1 MSQHSA
7 VEQLYSGLLTTDT
20 EGVDALVELAL
31 DLRSSW
37 HHGAD
42 NVWRQLDRALW
53 DSTQNP
59 WLVLRT
65 VSRDKLNRLLGAADF
80 RTTVDEL
87 IQARRAAATAPSWF
101 QRIYSQ
107 SELSNVA
114 YFSMEFMLSESLP
127 IYSGGLGNVA
137 GDQLKAAND
146 LGVPVTGV
154 GLLYQQGY
162 FRQLIGPDGEQRAVY
177 PYNDPGQLPITP
189 LRNASG
195 EWLRL
200 RMDLPGHAIWVR
212 AWQAQVG
219 KLKLY
224 LLDTNDVAN
233 YPPYRGITSELY
245 GGGSKLRLMQEMVL
259 GIGGWQLLTALGIEP
274 EVCHLNE
281 GHAALVVLERA
292 RSFMAATGVSFD
304 VALAVAR
311 AGNIFTTHTAVPA
324 GFDCFVPSQIEHCLG
339 AYAQHKLGISCDEL
353 LALGRKDANDGEEVF
368 NMAYLAIR
376 GSGVVNGVS
385 RLHGIVS
392 RQLFAPL
399 FPRWPVH
406 EVPVEH
412 VTNGVHTPTW
422 DSASADALWTR
433 ACGQDRWLGTTEG
446 LGWNICCLSDAELWK
461 FRCAASAAL
470 VEYVRNR
477 VVGQLEASDAPPEA
491 VARAAGLLD
500 PTILTIGFARRFA
513 TYKRPDLLLHDP
525 ARLLRFLNN
534 PGRPIQLVIAGKAH
548 PADEAGRALIR
559 RWIKFMQLPEA
570 ANRVVFLSDYDM
582 RLAEQ
587 MVQGVDVWLNTPR
600 RPWEASGTS
609 GMKVLVNGGINLSEL
624 DGWWAEAYTPEV
636 GWALGDGKEHSDD
649 QILDESEAD
658 ALYNLLEREVIPEFY
673 ARDEQDIPRVWVRR
687 MRASMAQLTPQYST
701 NRAVREYTE
710 RYYLPAATA
719 YRARAARGGE
729 IGRDIVDWCRG
740 LDQAWETLSFGRIR
754 TETLGEE
761 HVFRVEVYCGDLGA
775 DDVRVELY
783 ADARGE
789 DSPVCVQMTRAAGLT
804 ASDGYSIYS
813 AAVGATRAPID
824 FTVRVLPERAGV
836 AIPLEA
842 SHILWQR

>member
-1 MSQHSA
+1 M
-7 VEQLYSGLLTTDT
+7 DI

-42 NVWRQLDRALW
+42 NVWRQLDPGLW
-53 DSTQNP
+53 EATQNP

-65 VSRDKLNRLLGAADF
+65 VSRDRLNRLLGTADF
-80 RTTVDEL
+80 RKTVEDL
-87 IQARRAAATAPSWF
+87 VRARRTAAAAPSWF
-101 QRIYSQ
+101 QQACPKSQ
-107 SELSNVA
+107 LSNVA

-162 FRQLIGPDGEQRAVY
+162 FRQLIEADGEQRAVY

-189 LRNASG
+189 LRHANG

-219 KLKLY
+219 RLKLY

-245 GGGSKLRLMQEMVL
+245 GGGSELRLMQEMVL
-259 GIGGWQLLTALGIEP
+259 GIGGWQLLQALGISA

-292 RSFMAATGVSFD
+292 RSFMVEAGVPFD
-304 VALAVAR
+304 VALAVTKV
-311 AGNIFTTHTAVPA
+311 GNVFTTHTAVPA

-339 AYAQHKLGISCDEL
+339 AYAESKLGISIDEL
-353 LALGRKDANDGEEVF
+353 FALGRRDPHDGEEEF

-376 GSGVVNGVS
+376 GSGAINGVS
-385 RLHGIVS
+385 RLHGRVS

-406 EVPVEH
+406 EVPVRH

-422 DSASADALWTR
+422 DSAAADALWTS
-433 ACGQDRWLGTTEG
+433 ACGQGRWLGPTEG
-446 LGWNICCLSDAELWK
+446 LGRAICCVADVELWE

-477 VVGQLEASDAPPEA
+477 VVGQLEASGAPREA
-491 VARAAGLLD
+491 VEGGTRLLD
-500 PTILTIGFARRFA
+500 PTTLTIGFARRFA
-513 TYKRPDLLLHDP
+513 TYKRPDLLLYDP
-525 ARLLRFLNN
+525 ARLLRLLHN
-534 PGRPIQLVIAGKAH
+534 PQHPLQLVIAGKAH
-548 PADEAGRALIR
+548 PADMAGQALIR
-559 RWIKFMQLPEA
+559 QWIRFAQLPDA
-570 ANRVVFLSDYDM
+570 ANRVVFLTDYDM
-582 RLAEQ
+582 HLAEQ

-624 DGWWAEAYTPEV
+624 DGWWAEAFTPEV
-636 GWALGDGKEHSDD
+636 GWAIGDGQEHDD
-649 QILDESEAD
+649 VQTWDAIEAD
-658 ALYNLLEREVIPEFY
+658 ALYKLLECHVVPEFY
-673 ARDEQDIPRVWVRR
+673 NRDEHGIPRAWVAR

-701 NRAVREYTE
+701 NRTVREYTE
-710 RYYLPAATA
+710 RYYLPAASA
-719 YRARAARGGE
+719 YLGRADQKGATGIRIAN
-729 IGRDIVDWCRG
+729 WLHG
-740 LDQAWETLSFGRIR
+740 LDRKWETVRFGRVGV
-754 TETLGEE
+754 ETVGDQ
-761 HVFRVEVYCGDLGA
+761 HVFSVEIYCGGLCP

-783 ADARGE
+783 AESSGVDGPWSMQMARIAE
-789 DSPVCVQMTRAAGLT
+789 SREPDHFTLYSLSVRSARP
-804 ASDGYSIYS
+804 ASD
-813 AAVGATRAPID
+813 
-824 FTVRVLPERAGV
+824 FTARVLPDYAGV
-836 AIPLEA
+836 AVPLEA